1 MHPNILSQGI
11 ACASDC
17 LSIRSR
23 IEPAWPRL
31 VNVTEP
37 NTSPVANNIR
47 SVRLFSSHKLLVPTD
62 VDESE
67 KQSKKRYD
75 NTYSSVGS
83 ASRCIVWV
91 MARCRMSVHTK
102 KSHPAISK
110 AYLDR
115 NKCRIWR
122 HSCQ

>member
-11 ACASDC
+11 ACAIDC

-31 VNVTEP
+31 VDVTEP

-47 SVRLFSSHKLLVPTD
+47 NVRLFSSHKLFVLTD

-67 KQSKKRYD
+67 KQSKERHN
-75 NTYSSVGS
+75 NTHSSVSGTS
-83 ASRCIVWV
+83 WCIVWV
-91 MARCRMSVHTK
+91 VARCRMSVHIK
-102 KSHPAISK
+102 KSRPAI
-110 AYLDR
+110 
-115 NKCRIWR
+115 
-122 HSCQ
+122 